1 MNKISTRKALN
12 PAYRKHKPLRKDIT
26 SFVEHLKVCI
36 EAIKISD
43 ERGEHE
49 EHLKEPIKNFLQKTF
64 YSEYL
69 INTKDRIDLAIYL
82 DKTAKS
88 DVGVIIEAKRP
99 SNKAEFITPENL
111 NKKALQELL
120 LYYLRERLDG
130 NNNNIKHL
138 IITNGFEWFFFKA
151 EDFYN
156 YFYKNKALIK
166 EYESFRD
173 GLKDT
178 TKNELFYSEIAKKY
192 IETVK
197 DILPF
202 VYINFS
208 DVNIDKLDDNK
219 LNTYFKIFSNVHL
232 LGQSFGNDS
241 NQLNKTFYDELLHII
256 GLEEISDGGK
266 KIIKR
271 KSIEKSEF
279 ASLLESTIFT
289 LEERAYLDNVKS
301 VENTIDKSFNVGLE
315 LCLTWINR
323 ILFLKLLESQLAS
336 YHKGAKEYKFLNS
349 DFIDGFDE
357 LNNLFFSALAKK
369 IDERHPR
376 YADKFKNI
384 PYLNSSLFERSELE
398 TETFEITALIDDEMK
413 VFSNTILKDV
423 NGKKFKGKLKTLD
436 YLFRFL
442 DAYDFATDGTE
453 GIVDTQEHKTLIN
466 ASVLGLIFEKI
477 NGYKDGSF
485 YTPAYITMYMCKE
498 TIRRSVVQKFKDK
511 ENESIE
517 NFDDV
522 RAYCHKFFKADDIF
536 RFNNLVNS
544 IRICDPAVG
553 SGHFLVSALNELISI
568 KNDLGILVDSKGNH
582 LKVDVQIENDELYI
596 SDSNGQ
602 LFEYNPNDKES
613 TRIQKTLFEEKQN
626 LIENCLFGVDINP
639 NSVKICRLRLWIEL
653 LKNAYYTEKKQLH
666 TLPNIDINIKCG
678 NSLISRFHLT
688 DNLKNSF
695 KSKETKYSFID
706 YKNAVTEYKNTNS
719 KEKKQQVLEII
730 NEVKNNIKSIFYTTL
745 KENKDLA
752 NYRGQLINLQ
762 TANIDL
768 FGAKLSKS
776 KQEIEEKRLKLLIK
790 QQEEKV
796 SEITNN
802 AIYRNAFEWR
812 FEFPE
817 VLDDDGTYI
826 GFDVI
831 IGNPPY
837 VEHKQLKAVSGLLK
851 SKYEVYY
858 GSSDLSSYFFELA
871 LNNLKANGEFAF
883 INTNKFF
890 KAEYGKPLRSK
901 LLKYRINK
909 IINFEQVPIFD
920 EALVSSVIIEIT
932 KKTPIEKILIVEF
945 EKEKFTNEDFLI
957 LYNKRIKF
965 IQSNTLN
972 SESWNFNDNNSF
984 LYRIMKTNKSIMDFY
999 DIKINRGVTTGFD
1012 PAFLIDK
1019 ELYQKFNSFGIVKP
1033 ILKGNKIGRYY
1044 TKDFDSALIF
1054 TRKGINIEDYQE
1066 IKSHLLLFKDNLK
1079 PRLKSDDIGRK
1090 SGTYNWFEIQDNT
1103 AYYPLFDED
1112 KIVWSLT
1119 SDKWGFAFD
1128 DKKHYLTSSGFFLV
1142 STSVDLK
1149 YLLGLLNSKLLKSIF
1164 KHIGVMTA
1172 GGAFTMKKSTI
1183 ERLPIKLA
1191 SEDIRNEIINKVNLI
1206 LKLKNEN
1213 DKNDTTL
1220 IENEIDNIVYQ
1231 LYDLSPDEI
1240 NIIKKS

>member
-36 EAIKISD
+36 DAIKISD

-192 IETVK
+192 IEIVK
-197 DILPF
+197 DSLPF

-208 DVNIDKLDDNK
+208 NINIDNLDDGK

-232 LGQSFGNDS
+232 LGQSFGNDT

-256 GLEEISDGGK
+256 GLEEIPDGGK
-266 KIIKR
+266 KVIRR
-271 KSIEKSEF
+271 KSKEKSDY
-279 ASLLESTIFT
+279 ASLLETTIFT
-289 LEERAYLDNVKS
+289 LEERAYLDKVKS
-301 VENTIDKSFNVGLE
+301 VENTPEKAFNVGLE

-336 YHKGAKEYKFLNS
+336 FNKGAKEYKFLNTE
-349 DFIDGFDE
+349 FIDGFDE

-369 IDERHPR
+369 IDDRHPR
-376 YADKFKNI
+376 FAEKFKNI
-384 PYLNSSLFERSELE
+384 PYLNSSLFERSDLE
-398 TETFEITALIDDEMK
+398 SETFEITALIDDEMA
-413 VFSNTILKDV
+413 VFHSTILKDV
-423 NGKKFKGKLKTLD
+423 NGKKLKGKLKTLD

-453 GIVDTQEHKTLIN
+453 GIVDSQEHKTLIN

-485 YTPAYITMYMCKE
+485 YTPAYITMYMCRD

-511 ENESIE
+511 ENDSIE
-517 NFDDV
+517 SFDDV
-522 RAYCHKFFKADDIF
+522 IAYCHKFFKADDIF
-536 RFNNLVNS
+536 RFNNLINS
-544 IRICDPAVG
+544 LRICDPAVG

-568 KNDLGILVDSKGNH
+568 KNDLGILVDTKGNH

-596 SDSNGQ
+596 SDSTGQ

-613 TRIQKTLFEEKQN
+613 TRIQKTLFEEKQT

-653 LKNAYYTEKKQLH
+653 LKNAYYTDKKQLH

-678 NSLISRFHLT
+678 NSLISRFDLR
-688 DNLKNSF
+688 DDLKNSF
-695 KSKETKYSFID
+695 KNKETKYSFID
-706 YKNAVTEYKNTNS
+706 YKNAVAEYKNTNS

-730 NEVKNNIKSIFYTTL
+730 DEVKNNIKSVFYTTL

-796 SEITNN
+796 SEVTNN

-826 GFDVI
+826 GFDLI

-837 VEHKQLKAVSGLLK
+837 LRPRSIDESTKNAFKLYNVFENQFDLYHLFIEKAFNISNK
-851 SKYEVYY
+851 SKNVSFIVPNTFLANENNKNLRKFILNKFNVDKIIDSRQKVFEDADVDVLIFIF
-858 GSSDLSSYFFELA
+858 GSSNNQYFEL
-871 LNNLKANGEFAF
+871 
-883 INTNKFF
+883 
-890 KAEYGKPLRSK
+890 
-901 LLKYRINK
+901 
-909 IINFEQVPIFD
+909 
-920 EALVSSVIIEIT
+920 
-932 KKTPIEKILIVEF
+932 
-945 EKEKFTNEDFLI
+945 
-957 LYNKRIKF
+957 
-965 IQSNTLN
+965 
-972 SESWNFNDNNSF
+972 
-984 LYRIMKTNKSIMDFY
+984 
-999 DIKINRGVTTGFD
+999 
-1012 PAFLIDK
+1012 
-1019 ELYQKFNSFGIVKP
+1019 
-1033 ILKGNKIGRYY
+1033 
-1044 TKDFDSALIF
+1044 
-1054 TRKGINIEDYQE
+1054 
-1066 IKSHLLLFKDNLK
+1066 
-1079 PRLKSDDIGRK
+1079 
-1090 SGTYNWFEIQDNT
+1090 
-1103 AYYPLFDED
+1103 
-1112 KIVWSLT
+1112 
-1119 SDKWGFAFD
+1119 
-1128 DKKHYLTSSGFFLV
+1128 
-1142 STSVDLK
+1142 
-1149 YLLGLLNSKLLKSIF
+1149 
-1164 KHIGVMTA
+1164 
-1172 GGAFTMKKSTI
+1172 
-1183 ERLPIKLA
+1183 
-1191 SEDIRNEIINKVNLI
+1191 IRNEIVFKHNFDFQSFVNNKNYNFTITLNKFTQSILNKLIRNSNVVSSLFDVSSGIKEYQVGKGTPKQTNDDKLNRVFNSNYKVNESYRKELRGKNIGRYTINWNDEYIKYGKSLAEPRDAKYFEGKRILI
-1206 LKLKNEN
+1206 RKIPANNYLVLSYTDENFVIDQSIYVGKPKDENIDILYCLGCLNSKITYWYFKNLYNEFDNLFPQIKTNEFKNLLIPKAEVEKQKLIS
-1213 DKNDTTL
+1213 DKVKL
-1220 IENEIDNIVYQ
+1220 IIENKERNIEFDSSKIELQIDKMV
-1231 LYDLSPDEI
+1231 YDLFGLTTEEI
-1240 NIIKKS
+1240 NEIEKK